1 MLPCVGPPGARA
13 GHRLDGPS
21 AQRRRAA
28 RLHQPRGSRFRH
40 RSYQRRLRTP
50 RAARR
55 RDRVRTLRCGTGA
68 VPPRRRGLRLRIAH
82 IAPVATTIPPPK
94 SGSVETMT
102 SLLTEGLVTRGQDVT
117 LFATGDSTTSA
128 KLHSI
133 YPHGYW
139 HDANMWPWELYE
151 MLNLAAAVER
161 AADFD
166 IIHYEAAY
174 YPMSLAFV
182 RLSHIP
188 IVQTLHHSPTVEE
201 VKLWSRYPEAPFVA
215 ISNEQARLLDGLNV
229 IGTVLHGIDTA
240 NFVFRDKPDDYLLFL
255 GRFNEGKGVLQAI
268 EIAKRVGLRLILA
281 AAENEY
287 YREKIAPHVDG
298 RNIVYYGEADF
309 AAKVKLYG
317 GARALLYPIQAREP
331 FGLVLAEAMA
341 CGTPV
346 AALDRG
352 AVREVVDDGVTGL
365 VFDDLEQMVNDLNRV
380 FDLDRKRVHE
390 RAVARF
396 GVARMVDEYVDVYR
410 KLMEAHRAR

>member
-1 MLPCVGPPGARA
+1 MN
-13 GHRLDGPS
+13 S
-21 AQRRRAA
+21 
-28 RLHQPRGSRFRH
+28 
-40 RSYQRRLRTP
+40 
-50 RAARR
+50 
-55 RDRVRTLRCGTGA
+55 
-68 VPPRRRGLRLRIAH
+68 LRIAH

-94 SGSVETMT
+94 SGSVEMMT
-102 SLLTEGLVTRGQDVT
+102 SLLTEGLVAQGHDVT
-117 LFATGDSTTSA
+117 LFATGDSTTTA
-128 KLHSI
+128 KLHAT

-139 HDANMWPWELYE
+139 HDLNMWPWELYE

-229 IGTVLHGIDTA
+229 IGTVLHGIDTDS
-240 NFVFRDKPDDYLLFL
+240 FTLRDQPDDYLLFL
-255 GRFNEGKGVLQAI
+255 GRFTEGKGVLQAI
-268 EIAKRVGLRLILA
+268 EIAKRVGMRLILA
-281 AAENEY
+281 AAEDDY
-287 YREKIAPHVDG
+287 YRQHVAPHVDG
-298 RNIVYYGEADF
+298 RRIVYVGEADH
-309 AAKVKLYG
+309 AAKDKLYG

-352 AVREVVDDGVTGL
+352 AVREIVDDGMTGI
-365 VFDDLEQMVNDLNRV
+365 VFGDLEQMVNDLSRV
-380 FDLDRKRVHE
+380 FDLDRRRVRE

-396 GVARMVDEYVDVYR
+396 GIARMVDEYIRVYR
-410 KLMEAHRAR
+410 QLLSSARGRHC

>member
-1 MLPCVGPPGARA
+1 MN
-13 GHRLDGPS
+13 S
-21 AQRRRAA
+21 
-28 RLHQPRGSRFRH
+28 
-40 RSYQRRLRTP
+40 
-50 RAARR
+50 
-55 RDRVRTLRCGTGA
+55 
-68 VPPRRRGLRLRIAH
+68 LRIAH

-94 SGSVETMT
+94 SGSVEMMT
-102 SLLTEGLVTRGQDVT
+102 SLLTEGLVAQGHAVT
-117 LFATGDSTTSA
+117 LFATGDSTTTA
-128 KLHSI
+128 TLHAT

-139 HDANMWPWELYE
+139 HDLNMWPWELYE

-229 IGTVLHGIDTA
+229 IGTVLHGIDTDS
-240 NFVFRDKPDDYLLFL
+240 FTLRDQPDDYLLFL
-255 GRFNEGKGVLQAI
+255 GRFTEGKGVLQAI
-268 EIAKRVGLRLILA
+268 EIAKRVGMRLILA
-281 AAENEY
+281 AAEDDY
-287 YREKIAPHVDG
+287 YRQHVAPHVDG
-298 RNIVYYGEADF
+298 RHIVYAGEADH
-309 AAKVKLYG
+309 AAKDKLYG

-352 AVREVVDDGVTGL
+352 AVREIVDDGMTGI
-365 VFDDLEQMVNDLNRV
+365 VFGDLEQMVNDLSRV
-380 FDLDRKRVHE
+380 FDLDRRRVRE

-396 GVARMVDEYVDVYR
+396 GIARMVDEYIRVYR
-410 KLMEAHRAR
+410 QLLSSARGRHC

>member
-1 MLPCVGPPGARA
+1 M
-13 GHRLDGPS
+13 
-21 AQRRRAA
+21 
-28 RLHQPRGSRFRH
+28 
-40 RSYQRRLRTP
+40 
-50 RAARR
+50 
-55 RDRVRTLRCGTGA
+55 
-68 VPPRRRGLRLRIAH
+68 RIAH

-102 SLLTEGLVTRGQDVT
+102 SLLTEGLVARGHDVT
-117 LFATGDSTTSA
+117 LYATADSTTSA
-128 KLHSI
+128 RLKAI

-139 HDANMWPWELYE
+139 HDENMWPWELYE

-161 AADFD
+161 GGEYD

-174 YPMSLAFV
+174 YPMSLAFA
-182 RLSHIP
+182 RLSPTP
-188 IVQTLHHSPTVEE
+188 IVQTLHHSPSSAEIR
-201 VKLWSRYPEAPFVA
+201 LWSRYPEAPFVA
-215 ISNEQARLLDGLNV
+215 ISQEQARLLVGLNV
-229 IGTVLHGIDTA
+229 VDTVLHGIDTDSFTFQA
-240 NFVFRDKPDDYLLFL
+240 KPDDYLLFL
-255 GRFNEGKGVLQAI
+255 GRFTEGKGVLQAI
-268 EIAKRVGLRLILA
+268 EIAKRVGMRLILA
-281 AAENEY
+281 AAEGEY

-352 AVREVVDDGVTGL
+352 AVREVVDEGITGM
-365 VFDDLEQMVNDLNRV
+365 VFENLEQMANDLPRV
-380 FDLDRKRVHE
+380 FDFDRRRVRE

-396 GVARMVDEYVDVYR
+396 GVARMVDEYVAVYSR
-410 KLMEAHRAR
+410 LVEAHRGR

>member
-1 MLPCVGPPGARA
+1 MN
-13 GHRLDGPS
+13 S
-21 AQRRRAA
+21 
-28 RLHQPRGSRFRH
+28 
-40 RSYQRRLRTP
+40 
-50 RAARR
+50 
-55 RDRVRTLRCGTGA
+55 
-68 VPPRRRGLRLRIAH
+68 LRIAH

-94 SGSVETMT
+94 SGSVEMMT
-102 SLLTEGLVTRGQDVT
+102 SLLTEGLVAQGHDVT
-117 LFATGDSTTSA
+117 LFATGDSTTTA
-128 KLHSI
+128 KLHAT

-139 HDANMWPWELYE
+139 HDLNMWPWELYE

-182 RLSHIP
+182 RLSPIP

-229 IGTVLHGIDTA
+229 IGTVLHGIDTDS
-240 NFVFRDKPDDYLLFL
+240 FTLRDQPDDYLLFL
-255 GRFNEGKGVLQAI
+255 GRFTEGKGVLQAI
-268 EIAKRVGLRLILA
+268 EIAKRVGMRLILA
-281 AAENEY
+281 AAEDDY
-287 YREKIAPHVDG
+287 YRQHVAPHVDG
-298 RNIVYYGEADF
+298 RHIVYAGEADH
-309 AAKVKLYG
+309 AAKDKLYG

-352 AVREVVDDGVTGL
+352 AVREIVDDGMTGI
-365 VFDDLEQMVNDLNRV
+365 VFGDLEQMVNDLSRV
-380 FDLDRKRVHE
+380 FDLDRRRVRE

-396 GVARMVDEYVDVYR
+396 GIARMVDEYIRVYR
-410 KLMEAHRAR
+410 QLLSSARGRPC